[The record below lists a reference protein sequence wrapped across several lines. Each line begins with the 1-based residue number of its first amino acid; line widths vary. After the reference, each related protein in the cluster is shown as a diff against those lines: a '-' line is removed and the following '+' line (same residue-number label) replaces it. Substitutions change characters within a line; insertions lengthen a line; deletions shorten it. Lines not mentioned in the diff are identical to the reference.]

1 MVPGPVARL
10 VGRMF
15 FLTPEEGSW
24 NSLYAAA
31 SEQVT
36 FDDNG
41 AFFMP
46 VGKRTMLLSWAL
58 DEELVDRL
66 WKWTEDELVKKGW

>member
-1 MVPGPVARL
+1 M
-10 VGRMF
+10 
-15 FLTPEEGSW
+15 TPEEGGW
-24 NSLYAAA
+24 TSLYAAA

-41 AFFMP
+41 ADFLP
-46 VGKRTMLLSWAL
+46 VGKRAKPSAKAL
-58 DEELVDRL
+58 DEELADKL